1 MSTHVRSSIKWIAI
15 KFWLFFIT
23 SGLLIPAYSRIHVD
37 KEWIEDHIPITS
49 RYVQF
54 IVVNENILKKRSLLA
69 VSSSFSETLRKTAL
83 VRITFDNEL

>member
-1 MSTHVRSSIKWIAI
+1 MLGKPRILSLFPTNLIKSIKHEHSCKILY
-15 KFWLFFIT
+15 KMDCMLSLLFFIT

-54 IVVNENILKKRSLLA
+54 IVVNDNILKKRSLLA
-69 VSSSFSETLRKTAL
+69 VS
-83 VRITFDNEL
+83 